1 MPTRF
6 CFATRSANILLTLL
20 FAFAVAWWTRRRYG
34 PAAGLAAAALCAF
47 DPNLIAH
54 GRYVTTDFP
63 VTAFFFF
70 ACVLWVEY
78 LEKATW
84 RRLLA
89 AAVAIGLA
97 LITKFS
103 AVLLIPSLL
112 ILYAACW
119 IRRPKEFPDPPRGH
133 RRRNRVRH
141 RSPDGGGDL
150 LAGNRALLAHPG
162 AAAIHARGARQPHR
176 RNPVLLGAKASS
188 CRPTPT

>member
-1 MPTRF
+1 M
-6 CFATRSANILLTLL
+6 
-20 FAFAVAWWTRRRYG
+20 AWWTRRRYG

-78 LEKATW
+78 LEQATL

-89 AAVAIGLA
+89 AAAAIGLA

-103 AVLLIPSLL
+103 AVLLIPSLV

-119 IRRPKEFPDPPRGH
+119 IRRPKEFPV
-133 RRRNRVRH
+133 RRAALAAGTVFATVVAH
-141 RSPDGGGDL
+141 GGGGL
-150 LAGNRALLAHPG
+150 LAGDGALLAHQG
-162 AAAIHARGARQPHR
+162 AAAIHSRGARQPHR
-176 RNPVLLGAKASS
+176 RNLVLPGAQASPAGARLPVRA
-188 CRPTPT
+188 